1 MPRFDYRI
9 RDADGRTQT
18 GSLEAE
24 SASAAA
30 QSLRAAGAAVLDVQ
44 PSRQSSDTPLDGAV
58 HLPSPAHP
66 AWLLPATSFDVEL
79 GIWQLSSML
88 RSGLSILS
96 ALETVA
102 AQSRRP
108 RAARVWLDIRE
119 RIQRGES
126 LGDAMERHRRMF
138 GPYIVQL
145 VRVGEQSGEMDA
157 ALARAAEHLSSH
169 RDIRMMV
176 VNALIY
182 PAITLLM
189 AAGVSVY
196 LVLGVIPKVADF
208 LASGGAEL
216 PGTTQSLVDLSE
228 WLRANG
234 LAVLAIAA
242 AVVAAFLLV
251 RRHPAGRDLLDAA
264 ALRLPPFGRILR
276 LSGTAIF
283 SRGLG
288 LLIESG
294 VSLLDALHV
303 VAQLLGN
310 RRLSRRVEEAAASVV
325 KGGSLAASLAA
336 SPEFLPMLPRMTAV
350 AENTGTLA
358 ETMAEVAAFH
368 ERMLVLSIK
377 RLSAAVEP
385 VVIVFT
391 GLVVGYVYIAFFMA
405 LFSMANA
412 A

>member
-1 MPRFDYRI
+1 MPRFDYKI
-9 RDADGRTQT
+9 RDSEGRTLT

-24 SASAAA
+24 SVSAAA
-30 QSLRAAGAAVLDVQ
+30 QSLRSAGAAVLDVR
-44 PSRQSSDTPLDGAV
+44 PSTGKDSPGANGPV
-58 HLPSPAHP
+58 RLPSPAHP
-66 AWLLPATSFDVEL
+66 AWLLPVTSFDVEL

-88 RSGLSILS
+88 RSGLSILA

-108 RAARVWLDIRE
+108 RAARAWLDIRE

-145 VRVGEQSGEMDA
+145 VRVGERSGEMDT
-157 ALARAAEHLSSH
+157 ALARAAEHLASH

-189 AAGVSVY
+189 AVGVSAY
-196 LVLGVIPKVADF
+196 LVLSVIPKVSDF
-208 LASGGAEL
+208 LASGGADL
-216 PGTTQSLVDLSE
+216 PAATQSLVDFAG

-234 LAVLAIAA
+234 LAVLAVAVA
-242 AVVAAFLLV
+242 AVCALYLL
-251 RRHPAGRDLLDAA
+251 RRHPTTRDMLDAA
-264 ALRLPPFGRILR
+264 ALRIPPFGRILR
-276 LSGTAIF
+276 LSGTAVF
-283 SRGLG
+283 ARGLG

-303 VAQLLGN
+303 VSQLLGN
-310 RRLSRRVEEAAASVV
+310 SRLSRRVEEAAAAVV
-325 KGGSLAASLAA
+325 RGGSLAESLSSA
-336 SPEFLPMLPRMTAV
+336 PEFLPMLPRMTAV

-358 ETMAEVAAFH
+358 ETMAEVAGFH

-377 RLSAAVEP
+377 RLSSTVEP

-391 GLVVGYVYIAFFMA
+391 GVVVGYVYIAFFMA

-412 A
+412 V